1 MLPFFI
7 PGRDH
12 ILELP
17 FPGKGPDY
25 ASERASKGLSVW
37 PTSQDTGWLVKELP
51 THTVCCSW
59 KQGQGCAPTPS
70 PCGGG
75 GIPLALQENKVLEGP
90 FPVPS
95 PALPQGAADLT
106 GESLRPHGAGGL
118 TSASVSSLAHCPH
131 QCSGFHPGGETT
143 SQGLPCFS
151 TCLDGEIRW
160 CLPSV
165 FNLQQG
171 RKREALFGLRVQKP
185 CSVDVTQLP

>member
-1 MLPFFI
+1 MANVTRHWLA
-7 PGRDH
+7 
-12 ILELP
+12 
-17 FPGKGPDY
+17 GKGAAHPHSMLFVE
-25 ASERASKGLSVW
+25 AGARL
-37 PTSQDTGWLVKELP
+37 
-51 THTVCCSW
+51 
-59 KQGQGCAPTPS
+59 CAHPIS
-70 PCGGG
+70 LAAAG
-75 GIPLALQENKVLEGP
+75 GIPLALQGSKVLEGP
-90 FPVPS
+90 FPIPS

-131 QCSGFHPGGETT
+131 QCSGFHPGSETT

-151 TCLDGEIRW
+151 TCLDEEIRW

-185 CSVDVTQLP
+185 CSVDVTELP